1 VENAPQKILARKF
14 CGKEK
19 IKIKV
24 ERELKEKLREK
35 FEVLALLGGAF
46 LKDGFFLVV
55 LMLSF

>member
-1 VENAPQKILARKF
+1 VGNAPQKISARKF

-19 IKIKV
+19 IKIKT

-35 FEVLALLGGAF
+35 FEILVLLGGAF

-55 LMLSF
+55 LVLSF

>member
-1 VENAPQKILARKF
+1 VGRSPEKFLARKF

-19 IKIKV
+19 IKIKI
-24 ERELKEKLREK
+24 ERELKEKLLEK
-35 FEVLALLGGAF
+35 FEILALLGGAS